1 MIRLTKKVFFDLA
14 IWMIGLGLA
23 MGVVF
28 PFFMVL
34 MGVPAQMVL
43 TPWFFA
49 ACMGAGFVVG
59 TANIGLARGVVGKR
73 LRLLAE
79 RMRVVEGN
87 LNHMAAGDGMEDCS
101 PEDCYI
107 AVDSSDEIGESAQAF
122 NNLVGALAEA
132 HQSEGAV
139 SEFSRLLASQ
149 MELEALT
156 EQALRQLMGHTRAS
170 AGALLVETEGELKMA
185 ASHGLRG
192 PADLGQSDHVRAAMR
207 TGQLQ
212 RVLLPPELTVE
223 GVLADFKPREVL
235 VEPVMYK
242 SVPIGVIVLAT
253 GEAFD
258 EKGLHRLELLRPGLA
273 LALNNGL
280 AHERLQ
286 RLAALDP
293 LTGIYNR
300 RFGLARLQEEFG
312 RAVRDSSPL
321 GVVMFDL
328 DHFKSVNDTYGHLV
342 GDRVLV
348 HMAKLA
354 RSVMRE
360 GDVLVRYG
368 GEEFLAI
375 LPAASREDCRAVGE
389 RLRRLVQESAVRDG
403 EQEIRITVSAGVAAT
418 PELTVD
424 SPNDLVSQADQ
435 ALYEAKDMGRNQVRI
450 A

>member
-1 MIRLTKKVFFDLA
+1 MLRITQKVFSDLA
-14 IWMIGLGLA
+14 IWMISLGLV

-28 PFFMVL
+28 PFFVVM
-34 MGVPAQMVL
+34 MGVPRELVL

-49 ACMGAGFVVG
+49 ACMGAGFLVG
-59 TANIGLARGVVGKR
+59 AANIALARDVVGKR

-87 LNHMAAGDGMEDCS
+87 LREMADGGGMEECA

-107 AVDSSDEIGESAQAF
+107 TIDSNDEIGESAQAF
-122 NNLVGALAEA
+122 NNLVTALTLA

-139 SEFSRLLASQ
+139 RDFGKFLSSQLELESLAQQALSRLMDHA
-149 MELEALT
+149 
-156 EQALRQLMGHTRAS
+156 RAS
-170 AGALLVETEGELKMA
+170 AGALLVEKDGELTITA
-185 ASHGLRG
+185 CHGLRSSQG
-192 PADLGQSDHVRAAMR
+192 LDQSDYVRAALR
-207 TGQLQ
+207 DGQRR
-212 RVLLPPELTVE
+212 RVSLPPELTLE

-235 VEPVMYK
+235 VEPVTYK
-242 SVPIGVIVLAT
+242 SVAIGIIVLAT
-253 GEAFD
+253 GESFGEEA
-258 EKGLHRLELLRPGLA
+258 LHRLELLRPGLA
-273 LALNNGL
+273 LALNNAL

-300 RFGLARLQEEFG
+300 RFGLARLREEFG
-312 RAVRDSSPL
+312 RSVRDSSHL
-321 GVVMFDL
+321 GVIMFDL
-328 DHFKSVNDTYGHLV
+328 DHFKSVNDTYGHLI

-354 RSVMRE
+354 RTVVRE

-375 LPAASREDCRAVGE
+375 LPAASLADCKEVAE
-389 RLRRLVQESAVRDG
+389 RLRRLFEETAVRDG
-403 EQEIRITVSAGVAAT
+403 EQEIRVTTSAGVAAT

-424 SPNDLVSQADQ
+424 SPDQLVDLADQ
-435 ALYEAKDMGRNQVRI
+435 ALYQAKEAGRNQVRI